1 MTLNLHEITSGLPGV
16 SPVAGNYLYEGC
28 VVCLTRQSHSPH
40 GTEFLVSGDAP
51 KSCTLVWTDIY
62 TEQLERTWADQ
73 VDATEQGAVCI
84 AILLA
89 LKLTNYTVIE
99 KSARKNGFDYWLG
112 DKDDMLFQHKARLEI
127 SGIFEGGSKEINRRY
142 TIKLQQTNLSDS
154 SGLPAY
160 IGIVEFSRPTAKFG
174 EKR

>member
-1 MTLNLHEITSGLPGV
+1 MIVNISDITSGLPGITSV
-16 SPVAGNYLYEGC
+16 TGEHLYEGC
-28 VVCLTRQSHSPH
+28 IVCLARQNHSSK
-40 GTEFLVSGDAP
+40 GTKLLVSGDVT
-51 KSCTLVWTDIY
+51 KNITLVWTDIY

-73 VDATEQGAVCI
+73 FYATEHGAVCI

-112 DKDDMLFQHKARLEI
+112 NKDDMLFQHKARLEI
-127 SGIFEGGSKEINRRY
+127 SGIFEGGGKEINRRY